1 MSLSTF
7 AELKTALASWVN
19 RSNLTTSL
27 GDFITLSEAK
37 INRRL
42 RVSEMET
49 AFSSTAIASGAVTRP
64 ADLAAIK
71 ALWVTGDS
79 QRTLE
84 AKTLEFIQ
92 RFPSLS
98 TTPQFYAW
106 STTGL
111 VFYPSSGS
119 VEGVYYAKVPAL
131 SDSNTTNW
139 LLTANPDL
147 YLWAGL
153 EQAAFFIK
161 DDNEAAKWSAK
172 ADGLIQELNDRSM
185 ANQFS
190 GGPLVARAR

>member
-1 MSLSTF
+1 MSIATY
-7 AELKTALASWVN
+7 AELKTAIASWLN
-19 RSNLTTSL
+19 RSDLTASA

-49 AFSSTAIASGAVTRP
+49 AMVSTAIAGGVIARPVDMVAVKT
-64 ADLAAIK
+64 
-71 ALWVTGDS
+71 LWVTGDE

-84 AKTLEFIQ
+84 QKTLEFIQ
-92 RFPSLS
+92 RFPTSAS
-98 TTPQFYAW
+98 RPQFYAW
-106 STTGL
+106 STTDL
-111 VFYPSSGS
+111 AFYPSSGS
-119 VEGVYYAKVPAL
+119 VQGIYYGKVPAL

-139 LLTANPDL
+139 LLTASPDL

-172 ADGLIQELNDRSM
+172 ADGLIQELNDTSK

>member
-1 MSLSTF
+1 MSISTY
-7 AELKTALASWVN
+7 AELKTAIASWVN
-19 RSNLTTSL
+19 RTDLTSSL

-42 RVSEMET
+42 RVNEMET
-49 AFSSTAIASGAVTRP
+49 ALASTAIASGVIARP
-64 ADLAAIK
+64 AAMLAIK
-71 ALWVTGDS
+71 ALWVTGDD

-84 AKTLEFIQ
+84 QKTLEYIQ
-92 RFPSLS
+92 RFPTNASR
-98 TTPQFYAW
+98 PQFYAW
-106 STTGL
+106 STTSL
-111 VFYPSSGS
+111 AFYPSSGS
-119 VEGVYYAKVPAL
+119 VQGIYYTKVPAL

-139 LLTANPDL
+139 LLTTNPDL

-153 EQAAFFIK
+153 EQAAFYVR

-185 ANQFS
+185 ANQFG